1 MIQGILLAAGYGRRF
16 DPDGHRSKLLATLDD
31 GRSIAWHAA
40 HALCSALPGSLAVI
54 RPGCDALATQL
65 RDAGCR
71 ILESRDAE
79 AGMGSALAHAVRETA
94 SASGWLIALADMPWL
109 PVCAIRAVADAIDD
123 PQRIAAAAF
132 DGRRGH
138 PVGFGAHWAVQL
150 RALRGDTGARD
161 LLRSAA
167 VHLIDA
173 GTPDVLRDVDIPGDL
188 PDDLLAR
195 VS

>member
-16 DPDGHRSKLLATLDD
+16 DPDGRSSKLLATLDD
-31 GRSIAWHAA
+31 GRSVAWHAA
-40 HALCSALPGSLAVI
+40 HALCSVLPDSLAVI
-54 RPGCDALATQL
+54 RPGCDELAAQL

-94 SASGWLIALADMPWL
+94 SAPGWLVALADMPWL
-109 PVCAIRAVADAIDD
+109 PVNATRAVADAIDE

-132 DGRRGH
+132 AGQRGH
-138 PVGFGAHWAVQL
+138 PVGFGAHWATQL
-150 RALRGDTGARD
+150 STLRGDTGARD
-161 LLRSAA
+161 LLRLAD
-167 VHLIDA
+167 VRLIDA
-173 GTPDVLRDVDIPGDL
+173 GTPDVLRDVDL
-188 PDDLLAR
+188 PDDLPTR